1 MPAPSHMRAIS
12 WSRLGAFL
20 VSRKTPSRTSWPR
33 GAMVGGTSVTRL
45 ACSHRG
51 RLCGQ
56 RPEHSGDLV
65 MDTSALSGDEVDASL
80 ARALL
85 RFVHR
90 LRDAGIPVSMVETLD
105 AAECV
110 ARIDLTNRAE
120 LRAALAAT
128 LVKRAEHRRAFESL
142 FDIYFALR
150 RDGQEMAVTT
160 SLDRPQDA
168 GAGQEGEA
176 GAGTEGEPSIDL
188 LRALLDALRSDDQS
202 ALRALAA
209 MRSEE
214 HTSELQS
221 RQYLV
226 CRLLLEK

>member
-12 WSRLGAFL
+12 WRRLGAFL
-20 VSRKTPSRTSWPR
+20 VSSTTPSRTNRPR
-33 GAMVGGTSVTRL
+33 GALVGLNAVTRL

-56 RPEHSGDLV
+56 RPEHSGDHV
-65 MDTSALSGDEVDASL
+65 MNTSGPPRVGPADASL

-105 AAECV
+105 AAEC
-110 ARIDLTNRAE
+110 ASRIDLANRAE
-120 LRAALAAT
+120 LKAALAAT
-128 LVKRAEHRRAFESL
+128 LIKRAEHRRVFESL

-150 RDGQEMAVTT
+150 GDGQEMTVTT

-168 GAGQEGEA
+168 GAGPEEDEA
-176 GAGTEGEPSIDL
+176 
-188 LRALLDALRSDDQS
+188 
-202 ALRALAA
+202 
-209 MRSEE
+209 
-214 HTSELQS
+214 
-221 RQYLV
+221 
-226 CRLLLEK
+226 